1 MKSTMVRR
9 GWELAL
15 GLLLPTLLLV
25 LWQWMS
31 MQGDSYAFAFVP
43 LQLVADA
50 FVEMLQGGG
59 LALNVFASLS
69 TAIKGLF
76 IGVVTGLSLG
86 LAMAF
91 WKPFGEFLNPL
102 VQALRQVPNL
112 ALIPLIALW
121 FGNTE
126 FSKLL
131 AVSLAVFEVTVLN
144 TYEGLHRVD
153 ARYMDVARAL
163 KLSRYATFR
172 LVLLPAALPSIATGF
187 QHAVAFSWL
196 STIGVELLFSVGPG
210 LSSVMERAQT
220 AARMEVVIVCLVF
233 ISLLGYAMHL
243 LVRWGTS
250 RLLRW
255 RHTAFSQ

>member
-1 MKSTMVRR
+1 MKTVIARR
-9 GWELAL
+9 SWELAL
-15 GLLLPTLLLV
+15 GLLLPALLLV

-43 LQLVADA
+43 LQLVGDA
-50 FVEMLQGGG
+50 FVEMIEGGG

-69 TAIKGLF
+69 TAIKGLL
-76 IGVVTGLSLG
+76 IGVASGFGLG
-86 LAMAF
+86 LAMAY
-91 WKPFGEFLNPL
+91 WKPLGEFLNPL

-112 ALIPLIALW
+112 ALMPLIALW

-153 ARYMDVARAL
+153 PRYMDVARAL
-163 KLSRYATFR
+163 KLPRHTTFR
-172 LVLLPAALPSIATGF
+172 RILLPAALPSIATGF
-187 QHAVAFSWL
+187 QHAVAFAWL

-220 AARMEVVIVCLVF
+220 AARMEIVIVCLIF

-243 LVRWGTS
+243 LVRWATH

-255 RHTAFSQ
+255 RHTAFS